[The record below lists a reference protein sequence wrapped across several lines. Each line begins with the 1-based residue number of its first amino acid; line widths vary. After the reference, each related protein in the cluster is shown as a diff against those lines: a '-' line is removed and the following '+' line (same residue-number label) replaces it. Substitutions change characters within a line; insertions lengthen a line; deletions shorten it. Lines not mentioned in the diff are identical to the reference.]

1 MNELR
6 AAAEKANGEVDAIDE
21 LDEGFEKLLGGH
33 IIGPLISEYENHIKS
48 LKREVSTF
56 KTALRQQTDS
66 QRELMTENETLVQN
80 LAVKQREYIKL
91 VEETREN
98 VGILENMN
106 ESNSDSPD
114 KS

>member
-1 MNELR
+1 MNEIR
-6 AAAEKANGEVDAIDE
+6 AAAEKVNDGVDAIDE

-33 IIGPLISEYENHIKS
+33 IIGPLITEYENHIKI
-48 LKREVSTF
+48 LKREVSTL

-80 LAVKQREYIKL
+80 LAVKQREYLKL
-91 VEETREN
+91 IEETREN

-106 ESNSDSPD
+106 ESNADSPD
-114 KS
+114 KN